1 MHQLQIKEA
10 PQGKLNVIDDTLAV
24 LLLLLLL
31 FSELLLGV
39 MVEKIVFPVCLQN
52 LIIS

>member
-1 MHQLQIKEA
+1 MNQLQVKEA

-24 LLLLLLL
+24 LLLL

-39 MVEKIVFPVCLQN
+39 MVEKIVFSVCLQN

>member
-1 MHQLQIKEA
+1 MHQLQVKEA

-24 LLLLLLL
+24 LLLL
-31 FSELLLGV
+31 FSELLLGA
-39 MVEKIVFPVCLQN
+39 MVEKIVFSVCLQN

>member
-1 MHQLQIKEA
+1 MNQLQVKEA
-10 PQGKLNVIDDTLAV
+10 PQGKLNVIHDTLAV
-24 LLLLLLL
+24 LLLL

-39 MVEKIVFPVCLQN
+39 MVEKIVFSVCLQN

>member
-1 MHQLQIKEA
+1 MHQLQVKEA

-24 LLLLLLL
+24 LLLLLL
-31 FSELLLGV
+31 SELLLAV
-39 MVEKIVFPVCLQN
+39 MVEKIVFSVCLQN

>member
-1 MHQLQIKEA
+1 MNQLQVKEA

-24 LLLLLLL
+24 LLLLL

-39 MVEKIVFPVCLQN
+39 MVEKIVFSVCLQN

>member
-1 MHQLQIKEA
+1 MHQLQVKEA

-24 LLLLLLL
+24 LLL

-39 MVEKIVFPVCLQN
+39 MVEKIVFSVCLQN

>member
-1 MHQLQIKEA
+1 MHQLQVKEA

-24 LLLLLLL
+24 LLLL

-39 MVEKIVFPVCLQN
+39 MVEKIVFSVCLQN

>member
-1 MHQLQIKEA
+1 MHQLQVKEA

-24 LLLLLLL
+24 LLLLS
-31 FSELLLGV
+31 SELLLGV
-39 MVEKIVFPVCLQN
+39 MVEKIVFSVCLQN

>member
-24 LLLLLLL
+24 LLLLLL